1 MVDSSMR
8 ERILTEAARLFA
20 HRGYAGTTV
29 QAVADAVG
37 VTKPSVIYWYPS
49 KKALRDAVV
58 DQMLLRW
65 RELLP
70 RLLQVASEG
79 EDRLDAVLGEVV
91 HFFAEDPDRARLLNR
106 IAVDEPEETRDRLQG
121 HLRPWLALLA
131 GYIREAQRDGR
142 ARPEVDPDAWVI
154 EVVVLLVASFST
166 LEVGTGV
173 LGGDPEDARERLVG
187 SLVRMVKSSLY
198 RDPPPSSSP
207 PLENP

>member
-1 MVDSSMR
+1 MR

-37 VTKPSVIYWYPS
+37 VSKPSVIYWYPS
-49 KKALRDAVV
+49 KRALRDAVV

-70 RLLQVASEG
+70 RLLEVAAEG
-79 EDRLDAVLGEVV
+79 EDRLSAVLREVIR
-91 HFFAEDPDRARLLNR
+91 FFAEDPDRARLLNR

-131 GYIREAQRDGR
+131 GYIKEAQRAGR
-142 ARPEVDPDAWVI
+142 ARPELDADAWVV
-154 EVVVLLVASFST
+154 EVVILLVASFST
-166 LEVGTGV
+166 LEVSSGV
-173 LGGDPEDARERLVG
+173 LGGDPEAARKRLTR
-187 SLVRMVKSSLY
+187 SLVHMVKHSLY
-198 RDPPPSSSP
+198 LDPHPSPPP
-207 PLENP
+207 ERA

>member
-1 MVDSSMR
+1 MR

-106 IAVDEPEETRDRLQG
+106 IAVDQPEETRDRLQG

-142 ARPEVDPDAWVI
+142 ARPEIDPDAWVI
-154 EVVVLLVASFST
+154 EVVVLLIASFST
-166 LEVGTGV
+166 LEVSTGV
-173 LGGDPEDARERLVG
+173 LGGDPEDARERLVA
-187 SLVRMVKSSLY
+187 SLVRMVKASLY
-198 RDPPPSSSP
+198 RDPPPSP
-207 PLENP
+207 PLPLENP

>member
-1 MVDSSMR
+1 MR

-20 HRGYAGTTV
+20 QRGYAGTTV

-58 DQMLLRW
+58 DQVLLRW

-106 IAVDEPEETRDRLQG
+106 IAVDQPEETRDRLQG

-131 GYIREAQRDGR
+131 GYIKEAQREGR
-142 ARPEVDPDAWVI
+142 ARADIDADAWVI
-154 EVVVLLVASFST
+154 EVVVLLIASFST
-166 LEVGTGV
+166 LEVSTGV
-173 LGGDPEDARERLVG
+173 LGGAPLDARERLVG
-187 SLVRMVKSSLY
+187 ALVRMVKTSLY
-198 RDPPPSSSP
+198 RDPPPQAP
-207 PLENP
+207 VPLEHA

>member
-1 MVDSSMR
+1 MR

-37 VTKPSVIYWYPS
+37 VSKPSVIYWYPS

-70 RLLQVASEG
+70 RLLEVAAEG
-79 EDRLDAVLGEVV
+79 EDRLSAVLREVIR
-91 HFFAEDPDRARLLNR
+91 FFAEDPDRARLLNR

-131 GYIREAQRDGR
+131 GYIKEAQRAGR
-142 ARPEVDPDAWVI
+142 ARPELDADAWVV
-154 EVVVLLVASFST
+154 EVVILLVASFST
-166 LEVGTGV
+166 LEVSSGV
-173 LGGDPEDARERLVG
+173 LGGDPEAARKRLTR
-187 SLVRMVKSSLY
+187 SLVHMVKHSLY
-198 RDPPPSSSP
+198 LDPHPSPPP
-207 PLENP
+207 ERA

>member
-1 MVDSSMR
+1 MR
-8 ERILTEAARLFA
+8 DRILDEAARLFA

-37 VTKPSVIYWYPS
+37 VSKPSVIYWYPS

-70 RLLQVASEG
+70 RLLEVAAEG
-79 EDRLDAVLGEVV
+79 EDRLDAVLREVV
-91 HFFAEDPDRARLLNR
+91 RFFAEDPDRARLLNR

-131 GYIREAQRDGR
+131 GYIKEAQRAGR
-142 ARPEVDPDAWVI
+142 ARPDLDADAWVV
-154 EVVVLLVASFST
+154 EVVILLVASFST
-166 LEVGTGV
+166 LEVSSGV
-173 LGGDPEDARERLVG
+173 LGGGPEEARKRLTR
-187 SLVRMVKSSLY
+187 SLVHMVKHSLY
-198 RDPPPSSSP
+198 LDLPPSP
-207 PLENP
+207 ERA